1 MSVFCKNW
9 NEAVNW
15 VLLSGRNYVHEIC
28 TIEKR
33 DGDRSI
39 AILTVGKT
47 ERYTPD
53 DAVRALEDR
62 FDF

>member
-1 MSVFCKNW
+1 MMSICRNW
-9 NEAVNW
+9 TEAVSW
-15 VLLSGRNYVHEIC
+15 VLLTGRNYVHEIC

-53 DAVRALEDR
+53 DAVRVLEER
-62 FDF
+62 FEF